1 MRRFLTFLILF
12 PLLLFAQQ
20 KVGNVGADFL
30 SIPLLPEAMSMG
42 GAYTAVSSGAS
53 SVFWNPSG
61 TADVKGYEIYT
72 GYTMWFED
80 TKVPY
85 LSIVKSQGFY
95 GNFGL
100 FISGFFTGKMEE
112 WTTDGPTGNTFSY
125 NAYQIGLNY
134 SRYFTDRFTAGVS
147 IKMVRENYG
156 PYSSTQGVAFDAGTL
171 FNTGLY
177 TIKLGMAFLNLG
189 PELKPDGKYIQYI
202 YEGGQ
207 MKENEREFMS
217 YPLPTTFKL
226 GLAFEPYTSKFLKV
240 TGAIELLHPTD
251 YNESFHTGIK
261 FDFNTI
267 YISTGYYYLIG
278 QRVIEEK
285 FKEGGFSLGFGLNAP
300 TKLGTI
306 KINYSFND
314 MGILPDV
321 NRFSI
326 NFSL

>member
-1 MRRFLTFLILF
+1 MKFLTLLLLI
-12 PLLLFAQQ
+12 PLLLFSQQ

-42 GAYTAVSSGAS
+42 GAYTALSSGAS

-61 TADVKGYEIYT
+61 TAEVKGYELYT
-72 GYTMWFED
+72 GYTLWFEN
-80 TKVPY
+80 TRVPY
-85 LSIVKSQGFY
+85 VSIVKSYSFY

-100 FISGFFTGKMEE
+100 FFSGFLPEEMEE
-112 WTTDGPTGNTFSY
+112 WTVEGPTGKTFSY
-125 NAYQIGLNY
+125 SAYQVGINY
-134 SRYFTDRFTAGVS
+134 SRYFTDRFTTGVS

-156 PYSSTQGVAFDAGTL
+156 SYSRTQGVAFDAGTI

-177 TIKLGMAFLNLG
+177 TIRLGMAFLNLG
-189 PELKPDGKYIQYI
+189 PEVKPNGKYIQYI

-226 GLAFEPYTSKFLKV
+226 GIAFDPYTSKFLKV
-240 TGAIELLHPTD
+240 TYAIELLHPTD

-267 YISTGYYYLIG
+267 YISTGRSYLIG
-278 QRVIEEK
+278 ERVIEEV
-285 FKEGGFSLGFGLNAP
+285 FDEGGFSFGFGLN
-300 TKLGTI
+300 TKSRIGQI

-321 NRFSI
+321 HRFSL
-326 NFSL
+326 NFGL